1 MGGLVAALTVIRHGQ
16 STANVAFAAAEAAG
30 LLKSGVAGRDA
41 EVELSA
47 LGRAQAEALGRWLA
61 GLPVQRRPEHVLCSP
76 YLRAR
81 QTWRIAV
88 EAAAGLDARVPE
100 EVLDH
105 RLGDRLMGQL
115 ELLTTAAIAARFPAE
130 AARRRMDGE
139 FGYRPPGGE
148 SFGDIAVRLSALL
161 RDVNDLYAGRR
172 VTLVAHDAVV
182 LMMRYVVEELS
193 FRELAAI
200 MQAGTVANGSITEFD
215 GSSGRLRLT
224 KYNVADH
231 LRDHQN

>member
-1 MGGLVAALTVIRHGQ
+1 MGDLVAALTVIRHGQ

-30 LLKSGVAGRDA
+30 LLESGVAGRDA
-41 EVELSA
+41 DVELSA
-47 LGRAQAEALGRWLA
+47 LGRAQAETLGRWLA
-61 GLPVQRRPEHVLCSP
+61 GLPARRRPERVLCSP

-81 QTWRIAV
+81 QTWRIAA
-88 EAAAGLDARVPE
+88 ETAAGLDAKLPDE
-100 EVLDH
+100 ILDD

-148 SFGDIAVRLSALL
+148 SFGDIAARLSAVL
-161 RDVNDLYAGRR
+161 RDINDLHAGRR

-182 LMMRYVVEELS
+182 LMTRYVVEELS
-193 FRELAAI
+193 FQELATI
-200 MQAGTVANGSITEFD
+200 VRAGAVANGSITEFD
-215 GSSGRLRLT
+215 GSSGRLRLA
-224 KYNVADH
+224 KYNVVDH
-231 LRDHQN
+231 LTDHKN